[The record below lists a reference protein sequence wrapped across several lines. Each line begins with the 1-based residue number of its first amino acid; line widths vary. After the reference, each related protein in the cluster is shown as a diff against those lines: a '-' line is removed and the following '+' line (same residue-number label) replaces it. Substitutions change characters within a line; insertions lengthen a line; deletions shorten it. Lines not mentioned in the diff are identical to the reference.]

1 MAEPYVFH
9 RDMGYSAEE
18 FFRILP
24 AAVRNYELTV
34 SGHAAMITANQNDHV
49 LQLTVTP
56 LPDRVLGNMRLPHID
71 VRFEFLNFTTQQ
83 CEDFMKA
90 FDRSYQRGGG

>member
-1 MAEPYVFH
+1 MSETYVFH

-24 AAVRNYELTV
+24 AAVRDNELSV
-34 SGHAAMITANQNDHV
+34 NNREAVITTDQSDQQ
-49 LQLTVTP
+49 LRLTVTP
-56 LPDRVLGNMRLPHID
+56 LPDRVLANMRLPHVD
-71 VRFEFLNFTTQQ
+71 VCFEFNNFSEHERKAFLQ
-83 CEDFMKA
+83 A